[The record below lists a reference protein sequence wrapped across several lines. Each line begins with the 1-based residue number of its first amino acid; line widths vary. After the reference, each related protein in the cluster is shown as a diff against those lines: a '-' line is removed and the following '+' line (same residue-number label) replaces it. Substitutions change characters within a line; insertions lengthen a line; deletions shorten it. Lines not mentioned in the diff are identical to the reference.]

1 MIFVIEV
8 TKEGRPVNYTYDNI
22 SNKVQDE
29 TGKIINPLLG
39 KSEINEWSLRGVGE
53 SMDFTPFN
61 NFNKFKRSVATL
73 DISLGLNCNF
83 NCSYC
88 SQRHF
93 RGKADSAK
101 PSDVIPFME
110 MLSRNEITVDEEG
123 KIFLWGGEPLIYYK
137 TLEKLV
143 PLLRERY
150 PSQMFEIITNG
161 SLLTKDKV
169 DFFNKYN
176 VVVSVS
182 DDGFNEF
189 RCEKAVESAKKND
202 AIFEYAAKTMGE
214 NFFVGIV
221 PSAGNSDVIKQI
233 DTIRKRIPSI
243 KRIYTDNVVR
253 CFTIENNDIGKVR
266 SMYCLSDADLLQV
279 HDSRFIS
286 LMEGFNTGDKDPK
299 TFRISLAGG
308 VPSQSPAQCGVGSG
322 TMLCVNMRG
331 DIFSCHIFASSGL
344 ELGHLDD
351 LENAVIR
358 FHTSVSN
365 RRMCKECVM
374 YSLCRGDCSRMDDDA
389 HDMSCENRY
398 ASLLPNFRKVF
409 SETFGVW
416 VNAIEPKGPLSRV
429 MQLLNNRNPT
439 MAEYRKLQRRIPIT
453 AI

>member
-1 MIFVIEV
+1 MKFIIEAL
-8 TKEGRPVNYTYDNI
+8 KNDIPVKYEYDNI
-22 SNKVQDE
+22 TNIVKDT
-29 TGKIINPLLG
+29 TGKILNPFFG
-39 KSEINEWSLRGVGE
+39 NKEYVDWSNHPVG
-53 SMDFTPFN
+53 DTK
-61 NFNKFKRSVATL
+61 NFVPSHNLNKIHRKVGTL
-73 DISLGLNCNF
+73 DISLGMNCNF

-88 SQRHF
+88 SQRPF
-93 RGKADSAK
+93 RGKAYSAK
-101 PSDVIPFME
+101 PSDVLPFME
-110 MLSRNEITVDEEG
+110 MLERNNIKVG
-123 KIFLWGGEPLIYYK
+123 NKVFIWGGEPLIYYK
-137 TLEKLV
+137 TLEKLI

-150 PSQMFEIITNG
+150 PTQMFEIITNG

-176 VVVSVS
+176 VVISVS

-189 RCEKAVESAKKND
+189 RCEKAVASAKKND
-202 AIFEYAAKTMGE
+202 AIFEYAAQTMGE

-221 PSAGNSDVIKQI
+221 PSAGNSDVIRQI
-233 DTIRKRIPSI
+233 DEIRKRIPSI

-253 CFTIENNDIGKVR
+253 CFTVENGNLNKAK
-266 SMYCLSDADLLQV
+266 SLYCLSDADLIQV
-279 HDSRFIS
+279 HDTRLIS
-286 LMEGFNTGDKDPK
+286 FMEKYNKGDKDPK

-331 DIFSCHIFASSGL
+331 DIFSCHIFASYGL
-344 ELGHLDD
+344 ELGHLDNLD
-351 LENAVIR
+351 NAVIR
-358 FHTSVSN
+358 FHTSANN
-365 RRMCKECVM
+365 RRLCKECVM

-429 MQLLNNRNPT
+429 MRLLNNRNPT
-439 MAEYRKLQRRIPIT
+439 MTEYRKIPRRIMILQE
-453 AI
+453 